1 MKRYV
6 VTCCF
11 EINYDE
17 ETMADIDTVIH
28 ELVRE
33 DFLDHYNGEMFYVV
47 QAEEINE
54 QR

>member
-11 EINYDE
+11 EINHD

-28 ELVRE
+28 EFVRE

-47 QAEEINE
+47 EAEEINE
-54 QR
+54 PR

>member
-11 EINYDE
+11 EINYEE
-17 ETMADIDTVIH
+17 ETMADIDTIIR
-28 ELVRE
+28 EMVRE
-33 DFLDHYNGEMFYVV
+33 DYLDIYNGEVFYIVE
-47 QAEEINE
+47 AEEINE

>member
-11 EINYDE
+11 EINYEE
-17 ETMADIDTVIH
+17 ETMADIDTIIH

-47 QAEEINE
+47 EAEEIND
-54 QR
+54 